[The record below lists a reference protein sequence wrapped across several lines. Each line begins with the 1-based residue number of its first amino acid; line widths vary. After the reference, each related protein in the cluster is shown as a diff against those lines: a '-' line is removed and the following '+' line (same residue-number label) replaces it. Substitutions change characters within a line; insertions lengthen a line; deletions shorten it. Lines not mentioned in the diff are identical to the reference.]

1 MAFNP
6 YAYGYQSG
14 MYPPSVPDQ
23 LAQLRQQQMPP
34 QMLQPPVMPAPA
46 PPQPASNGI
55 IWVQGEEG
63 AKAYMVAAGNSVM
76 LMDSDASV
84 FYIKSADAS
93 GVPNPLRIFDYTE
106 RTSAQRAPAQPAQ
119 QSAVEYVPRAEFE
132 ALAKRVAALTA
143 QQTKEDTDNG

>member
-1 MAFNP
+1 MAFP
-6 YAYGYQSG
+6 TYPYGYQQG
-14 MYPPSVPDQ
+14 MYPPAVPDQ
-23 LAQLRQQQMPP
+23 LTQLRQQQMPP
-34 QMLQPPVMPAPA
+34 QMMQPPVMPAPA
-46 PPQPASNGI
+46 PQPASNGI

-119 QSAVEYVPRAEFE
+119 QPAVEYIPRAEFE
-132 ALAKRVAALTA
+132 ALAERVAALIA